1 MASGKRRQYLIMTT
15 DGNVLVEGFDILDAT
30 LRANHEMGSEGI
42 LAVVEQDSDG
52 EKHLGKLA
60 A

>member
-15 DGNVLVEGFDILDAT
+15 DGNVVVEGFDILDAT
-30 LRANHEMGSEGI
+30 LRANHQMGSEGI
-42 LAVVEQDSDG
+42 LAVVEQNSGG
-52 EKHLGKLA
+52 EKILREKA